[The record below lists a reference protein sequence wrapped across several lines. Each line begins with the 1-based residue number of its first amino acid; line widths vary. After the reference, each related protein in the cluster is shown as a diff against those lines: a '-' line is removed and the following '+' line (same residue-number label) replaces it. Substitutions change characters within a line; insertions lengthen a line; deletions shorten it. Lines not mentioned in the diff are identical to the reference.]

1 MNALKKHMTTN
12 KKISI
17 FVIFLFFIIQSASA
31 QEVEFIGS
39 AKQVVEPGE
48 NFNLT
53 YTVNAQAISFKG
65 PNLSN
70 FTILAGPATSTSS
83 SIRSVNGRTSMAITY
98 TFSYVLQAS
107 KEGTFEIQPAFVT
120 VDRKQYQ
127 SNQLTIKV
135 MKNASGNQPGQSPG
149 ANPQG
154 KNPQRQQGV
163 AETGNND
170 VFLKAFVTAANPFQG
185 EGIVVTYKLFFKVN
199 IGNVNITKFS
209 SFPGFWSQN
218 LISET
223 DKLQPYKQMI
233 DGEQYVVVDI
243 RKIALFPLKS
253 GKLFID
259 PLELVCV
266 AEIKRQTKTK
276 TGDPFF
282 DDFFN
287 DSFFNNSF
295 ATVEKS
301 LKSNSLVINVKPLP
315 ASDKPA
321 DYNGAVGNFTFRSE
335 IDKLKL
341 KTNEPITL
349 KYVVSGQGNIQL
361 IDKMNITFPPDF
373 ETYDPKITSD
383 IKTSASGISGS
394 QTFEYLMIPRKPG
407 KFIIKPVNFSYFDL
421 SKQKY
426 ILISSP
432 QYTIDVEKGVGDA
445 STVTYS
451 GAGKEDIQ
459 YIGSD
464 IRHIKN
470 QPLNLRK
477 TGVLFFNSIPFYLW
491 ILLPLLVF
499 IFLVVYW
506 RKRTE
511 RRADTLLMKNRKAT
525 KIARKRLKKANDFLK
540 SGKQEEFYVEISQA
554 LWGYLSD
561 KFGISLAELSMDS
574 INEALVKKNVDENII
589 NQFKE
594 TLDNTE
600 FARFAPGDKSL
611 MMEKIYNEAL
621 ELILKIERG
630 LR

>member
-1 MNALKKHMTTN
+1 MTTSI
-12 KKISI
+12 KISVI
-17 FVIFLFFIIQSASA
+17 IIFLVLIFRPVYA
-31 QEVEFIGS
+31 QEITFTGS
-39 AKQVVEPGE
+39 AKPVVEAGE
-48 NFNLT
+48 NFSLS

-70 FTILAGPATSTSS
+70 FTILTGPSTSTSS
-83 SIRSVNGRTSMAITY
+83 SIRSVNGRTSMSITY
-98 TFSYVLQAS
+98 TFSYILQAS
-107 KEGTFEIQPAFVT
+107 KEGTFEIQPASVT
-120 VDRKQYQ
+120 VDKKQYQ
-127 SNQLTIKV
+127 SNPVTIKV
-135 MKNASGNQPGQSPG
+135 VKSASGNQSGQSQ
-149 ANPQG
+149 NNYSSQG
-154 KNPQRQQGV
+154 RNSQRQQGV
-163 AETGNND
+163 AETNTND
-170 VFLKAFVTAANPFQG
+170 VFLKAYVTSSNPYQG

-218 LISET
+218 LISEN
-223 DKLQPYKQMI
+223 DKLQPYKQMV

-253 GKLFID
+253 GRLVID
-259 PLELVCV
+259 PLELTCV

-295 ATVEKS
+295 ASVEKS
-301 LKSNSLVINVKPLP
+301 LKSNPLVINVKPLP
-315 ASDKPA
+315 ATDKPA
-321 DYNGAVGNFTFRSE
+321 DYNGAVGSFTFHSE
-335 IDKLKL
+335 IDKSKL

-361 IDKMNITFPPDF
+361 IDKMNVTFPPDF

-383 IKTSASGISGS
+383 IKTSSTGISGS
-394 QTFEYLMIPRKPG
+394 QAFEYLIIPRKPG
-407 KFIIKPVNFSYFDL
+407 RFTIKPVTFSYFDL

-426 ILISSP
+426 IRINSP

-445 STVTYS
+445 SAITYS
-451 GAGKEDIQ
+451 GASKEDIQ

-470 QPLNLRK
+470 QPLFLRE
-477 TGVLFFNSIPFYLW
+477 TGSLFFNSAFFYSL
-491 ILLPLLVF
+491 IVFPLLLF
-499 IFLVVYW
+499 IVLVVYW
-506 RKRTE
+506 KKRSA
-511 RRADTLLMKNRKAT
+511 RRANTVLMKNRKAT

-540 SGKQEEFYVEISQA
+540 SGKQEGFYEEISQA

-574 INEALVKKNVDENII
+574 VHEALVAKNVNEEII
-589 NQFKE
+589 GQFKE
-594 TLDNTE
+594 TLNNTE

-611 MMEKIYNEAL
+611 MMEKIYNEAM

>member
-1 MNALKKHMTTN
+1 MP
-12 KKISI
+12 S
-17 FVIFLFFIIQSASA
+17 
-31 QEVEFIGS
+31 
-39 AKQVVEPGE
+39 
-48 NFNLT
+48 
-53 YTVNAQAISFKG
+53 
-65 PNLSN
+65 
-70 FTILAGPATSTSS
+70 
-83 SIRSVNGRTSMAITY
+83 
-98 TFSYVLQAS
+98 
-107 KEGTFEIQPAFVT
+107 
-120 VDRKQYQ
+120 
-127 SNQLTIKV
+127 
-135 MKNASGNQPGQSPG
+135 
-149 ANPQG
+149 
-154 KNPQRQQGV
+154 
-163 AETGNND
+163 
-170 VFLKAFVTAANPFQG
+170 
-185 EGIVVTYKLFFKVN
+185 
-199 IGNVNITKFS
+199 
-209 SFPGFWSQN
+209 
-218 LISET
+218 
-223 DKLQPYKQMI
+223 
-233 DGEQYVVVDI
+233 
-243 RKIALFPLKS
+243 
-253 GKLFID
+253 
-259 PLELVCV
+259 
-266 AEIKRQTKTK
+266 
-276 TGDPFF
+276 
-282 DDFFN
+282 
-287 DSFFNNSF
+287 
-295 ATVEKS
+295 
-301 LKSNSLVINVKPLP
+301 
-315 ASDKPA
+315 SDKPA

-335 IDKLKL
+335 IDKSKL

-361 IDKMNITFPPDF
+361 IDKMNIIFPPDF

-407 KFIIKPVNFSYFDL
+407 RFIIKPVTFSYFDL

-426 ILISSP
+426 IRITSP

-451 GAGKEDIQ
+451 GVNKEDIQ

-477 TGVLFFNSIPFYLW
+477 TGVLFFNSILFYLW
-491 ILLPLLVF
+491 ILLPLLIF

-506 RKRTE
+506 KKRTK

-574 INEALVKKNVDENII
+574 INEALVNKKVDENII
-589 NQFKE
+589 SQFKE